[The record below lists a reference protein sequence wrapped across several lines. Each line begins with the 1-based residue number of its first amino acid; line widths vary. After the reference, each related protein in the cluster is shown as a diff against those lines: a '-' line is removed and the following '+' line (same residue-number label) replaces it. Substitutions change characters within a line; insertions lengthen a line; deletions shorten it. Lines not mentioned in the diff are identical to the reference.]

1 LIRFETDGPA
11 IWFKAVGPLNYRE
24 FPITLTLAQL
34 LPGYLPHVFSCRPE
48 WNGWLA
54 VEAQGINLEETRE
67 TKLWKLAATSL
78 AKLQIET
85 VGKQAQLLN
94 SGALDFRAPT
104 LLSDL
109 PSRMELLAQLSENQ
123 GEDPPIGLSR
133 SDTLRLGEQ
142 VQDALSAITEL
153 GVPESLGHL
162 DLNPSN
168 MVVSPNAC
176 TFLDWAEAYV
186 GPPFLSFEYLLQHFR
201 RAFGKAPIPE
211 AELRAAYMEPWRA
224 LLSRHDIEDAFKF
237 VPLLAVFAYATA
249 TSNMHIGKPPV
260 RDPDA
265 ARYVRSLAR
274 RLKREADSLLA
285 WRPVCRN

>member
-1 LIRFETDGPA
+1 
-11 IWFKAVGPLNYRE
+11 
-24 FPITLTLAQL
+24 
-34 LPGYLPHVFSCRPE
+34 
-48 WNGWLA
+48 LA
-54 VEAQGINLEETRE
+54 VEAQGINLEEGRE

-78 AKLQIET
+78 AKLQIEA
-85 VGKQAQLLN
+85 VGKQAQILN
-94 SGALDFRAPT
+94 SGALDFSAPT

-109 PSRMELLAQLSENQ
+109 PSRMGLLAELSENQ
-123 GEDPPIGLSR
+123 GEDPPLGLGR
-133 SDTLRLGEQ
+133 SDILRIGEQ

-162 DLNPSN
+162 DLNPGN
-168 MVVSPNAC
+168 IVVSPNAC

-211 AELRAAYMEPWRA
+211 AELRAAYVEPWQP
-224 LLSRHDIEDAFKF
+224 LLSQHDIEDAFKF
-237 VPLLAVFAYATA
+237 VPMLAVLAYATA
-249 TSNMHIGKPPV
+249 TPNMRIGDSLV

-265 ARYVRSLAR
+265 TRYLRSLAG